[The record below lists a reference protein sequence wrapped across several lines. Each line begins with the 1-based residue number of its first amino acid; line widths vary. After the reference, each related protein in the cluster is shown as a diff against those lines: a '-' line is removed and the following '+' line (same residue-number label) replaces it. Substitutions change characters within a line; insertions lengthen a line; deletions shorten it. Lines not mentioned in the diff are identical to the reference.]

1 MCGINGDD
9 HRTILNST
17 TIVSGRRVHRGGA
30 ATGGLPGHLVR
41 GAQAAPAAD
50 YSVPDIF
57 AIDPTNPR
65 SIKSL
70 IKVVRDENRKCVIFP
85 DR

>member
-17 TIVSGRRVHRGGA
+17 TIVCGQPVHRGGA
-30 ATGGLPGHLVR
+30 ATGGL
-41 GAQAAPAAD
+41 PAAD